1 MGQTF
6 CMEVPEYLILVCHSK
21 RAHYV
26 RLAAYPAALARGLA
40 RPNTYNICIFINFA
54 VSIVIMTFKGVIR
67 SMRLRTLPLS
77 TAGILLGILL
87 ACAEHSV
94 PWYVILLTILTT
106 ISLQILSNMSN
117 ELGDWL
123 SGVDGT
129 GREGPKYGIEG
140 GGLTEDEMRSCIR
153 ITVLICCILGLAM
166 IRSSFGTIL
175 CMESEILV
183 VLGAAAIWAA
193 MHYTLGN
200 KPYGYRGFGDIF
212 VFIFFGLVPVAGG
225 YFVCSHV
232 IDFRTLIPGA
242 AIGLFSV
249 GVLNVNNIRDMK
261 SDAGTRI
268 TVPLRLGEHK
278 AKIYHTVLI
287 TGGWTLMMLYTVIF
301 THGWLPFLYIITL
314 PLYIKHLSGVWKLS
328 GRGLDP
334 MLPMLVIST
343 FIFSLLAGAGYILQ

>member
-6 CMEVPEYLILVCHSK
+6 CMEVPVYLILVCHIK

-77 TAGILLGILL
+77 TAGILLGISL

-153 ITVLICCILGLAM
+153 IMVLVCCILGLAM

-175 CMESEILV
+175 RLESEILV

-200 KPYGYRGFGDIF
+200 KPYGYRGLGDVF

-225 YFVCSHV
+225 YFVCSHI
-232 IDFRTLIPGA
+232 IDFSTLIPGA

-268 TVPLRLGEHK
+268 TVPLKLGEHK

-287 TGGWTLMMLYTVIF
+287 TGGWTLMLLYTIIF
-301 THGWLPFLYIITL
+301 TQGWLPYLYIITL

-328 GRGLDP
+328 GRDLDP

-343 FIFSLLAGAGYILQ
+343 FLFSLLAGAGYLLQ

>member
-6 CMEVPEYLILVCHSK
+6 CMEVPEYLILVCHIK

-26 RLAAYPAALARGLA
+26 RLAAYQAALARGLA

-140 GGLTEDEMRSCIR
+140 GGLTEDEIRSCIR
-153 ITVLICCILGLAM
+153 IMVLVCCILGLAM

-175 CMESEILV
+175 RLESEILV

-200 KPYGYRGFGDIF
+200 KPYGYRGLGDVF

-225 YFVCSHV
+225 YFVCSHI
-232 IDFRTLIPGA
+232 IDFSTLIPGA

-268 TVPLRLGEHK
+268 TVPLKLGEHK

-287 TGGWTLMMLYTVIF
+287 TGGWTLMLLYTIIF
-301 THGWLPFLYIITL
+301 TQGWLPYLYIITL

-328 GRGLDP
+328 GRDLDP

-343 FIFSLLAGAGYILQ
+343 FLFSLLAGAGYLLQ

>member
-1 MGQTF
+1 
-6 CMEVPEYLILVCHSK
+6 
-21 RAHYV
+21 
-26 RLAAYPAALARGLA
+26 
-40 RPNTYNICIFINFA
+40 
-54 VSIVIMTFKGVIR
+54 
-67 SMRLRTLPLS
+67 MRLRTLPLS
-77 TAGILLGILL
+77 TAGIVLGIML
-87 ACAEHSV
+87 ACAEHRV
-94 PWYVILLTILTT
+94 PWYVILLTVLTT

-140 GGLTEDEMRSCIR
+140 GGLTEDEIRSCIR
-153 ITVLICCILGLAM
+153 ITVLVCCILGLAM

>member
-1 MGQTF
+1 
-6 CMEVPEYLILVCHSK
+6 
-21 RAHYV
+21 
-26 RLAAYPAALARGLA
+26 
-40 RPNTYNICIFINFA
+40 
-54 VSIVIMTFKGVIR
+54 MTLKAVIR

-77 TAGILLGILL
+77 TAGIVLGIML
-87 ACAEHSV
+87 ACAEHRV
-94 PWYVILLTILTT
+94 PWYVILLTVLTT

-123 SGVDGT
+123 SGVDGK

-153 ITVLICCILGLAM
+153 IMVLVCCILGLGM
-166 IRSSFGTIL
+166 IRASFRTIL
-175 CMESEILV
+175 CIESESLV

-200 KPYGYRGFGDIF
+200 KPYGYRGLGDIF

-225 YFVCSHV
+225 FFVCSHM
-232 IDFRTLIPGA
+232 IDYSTLLPGA

-261 SDAGTRI
+261 SDEGTRV
-268 TVPLRLGEHK
+268 TVPLKLGEHRTR
-278 AKIYHTVLI
+278 IYHTILI
-287 TGGWTLMMLYTVIF
+287 TGGWILMIVYTILF
-301 THGWLPFLYIITL
+301 TDGWMPFLFCLTL
-314 PLYIKHLSGVWKLS
+314 PLYTKHLIGVWKRS
-328 GRGLDP
+328 GRELDP